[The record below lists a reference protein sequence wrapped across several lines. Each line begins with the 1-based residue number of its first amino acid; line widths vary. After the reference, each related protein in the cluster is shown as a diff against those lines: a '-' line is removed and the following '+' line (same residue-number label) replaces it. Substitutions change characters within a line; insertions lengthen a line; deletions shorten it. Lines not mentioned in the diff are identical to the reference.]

1 MRYLITGGAGFIGS
15 HLTEALLRTGHDV
28 TVIDD
33 LSTGR
38 LANLTE
44 AQSFPNF
51 RIEIESIL
59 NETVLDRLISECDA
73 VFHLASAVGVR
84 FIADRPVEVIDRIIL
99 GTHALL
105 KVASRYNRKVL
116 ITSSSEIYGKNEQ
129 VPYREDDDRV
139 LGSTYNSRWSYS
151 DSKAIAEYLSL
162 AYHREKDLPI
172 VIVRLFN
179 TIGPRQSGQYGMVV
193 PRLVAQALKNEPMT
207 VYGDGRQT
215 RCFCYVTDVVRAI
228 IGLMNSAESTGKIF
242 NVGSREE
249 ISIMDLAHLIKNISG
264 SNSEIVTVPHDVAYG
279 QWFEDIQRR
288 IPDIDKISRYIGWT
302 PEMKLKEML
311 QCIIRDIM
319 SKKLK
324 KYRLVPD

>member
-59 NETVLDRLISECDA
+59 NETVLGRLISECDA

-99 GTHALL
+99 GTHVLL

-162 AYHREKDLPI
+162 AYQREKELPI

-193 PRLVAQALKNEPMT
+193 PRLVGQALKNEPMT

-215 RCFCYVTDVVRAI
+215 RCFCFVTDVVRAI
-228 IGLMNSAESTGKIF
+228 IGLMNSAESTGEIF

-249 ISIMDLAHLIKNISG
+249 ISIMELAHLIKYISG
-264 SNSEIVTVPHDVAYG
+264 SNSDIVTVPHDIAYG
-279 QWFEDIQRR
+279 QGFEDIQRR
-288 IPDIDKISRYIGWT
+288 IPDIGKINRYIGWT
-302 PEMKLKEML
+302 PEMILKEML
-311 QCIIRDIM
+311 QSIIRDIIR
-319 SKKLK
+319 KKQEI
-324 KYRLVPD
+324 YRLVSD

>member
-162 AYHREKDLPI
+162 AYQREKELPI

-193 PRLVAQALKNEPMT
+193 PRLVGQALKNEPMT

-215 RCFCYVTDVVRAI
+215 RCFCFVTDVVRAI
-228 IGLMNSAESTGKIF
+228 IGLMNSAESTGEIF

-249 ISIMDLAHLIKNISG
+249 ISIMELAHLIKYISG
-264 SNSEIVTVPHDVAYG
+264 SNSDIVTVPHDIAYG
-279 QWFEDIQRR
+279 QGFEDIQRR
-288 IPDIDKISRYIGWT
+288 IPDIGKINRYIGWT
-302 PEMKLKEML
+302 PEMILKEML
-311 QCIIRDIM
+311 QSIIRDIIR
-319 SKKLK
+319 KKQEI
-324 KYRLVPD
+324 YRLVSD

>member
-59 NETVLDRLISECDA
+59 NETVLGRLISECDA

-162 AYHREKDLPI
+162 AYQREKELPI

-193 PRLVAQALKNEPMT
+193 PRLVGQALKNEPMT

-215 RCFCYVTDVVRAI
+215 RCFCFVTDVVRAI
-228 IGLMNSAESTGKIF
+228 IGLMNSAESTGEIF

-249 ISIMDLAHLIKNISG
+249 ISIMELAHLIKYISG
-264 SNSEIVTVPHDVAYG
+264 SNSDIVTVPHDIAYG
-279 QWFEDIQRR
+279 QGFEDIQRR
-288 IPDIDKISRYIGWT
+288 IPDIGKINRYIGWT
-302 PEMKLKEML
+302 PEMILKEML
-311 QCIIRDIM
+311 QSIIRDIIR
-319 SKKLK
+319 KKQEI
-324 KYRLVPD
+324 YRLVSD

>member
-99 GTHALL
+99 GTHVLL

-162 AYHREKDLPI
+162 AYQREKELPI

-193 PRLVAQALKNEPMT
+193 PRLVGQALKNEPMT

-215 RCFCYVTDVVRAI
+215 RCFCFVTDVVRAI
-228 IGLMNSAESTGKIF
+228 IGLMNSAESTGEIF

-249 ISIMDLAHLIKNISG
+249 ISIMELAHLIKYISG
-264 SNSEIVTVPHDVAYG
+264 SNSDIVTVPHDIAYG
-279 QWFEDIQRR
+279 QGFEDIQRR
-288 IPDIDKISRYIGWT
+288 IPDIGKINRYIGWT
-302 PEMKLKEML
+302 PEMILKEML
-311 QCIIRDIM
+311 QSIIRDIIR
-319 SKKLK
+319 KKQEI
-324 KYRLVPD
+324 YRLVSD